1 MVIPQATHTDRAAA
15 TAMIAPTF
23 ADRGCHVITMSPL
36 ATSFENGE
44 VLLTTHRLLWGRP
57 GDFSNGC
64 TCLSLQLR
72 YVVYTEEESPGM
84 FGFSQSKKIII
95 HLSEPLPGK
104 TPGPVG
110 RSKHQSIKLSFKEG
124 MENDFLGVLNE
135 MVRKKKWET
144 VSPTGGPQIQPR
156 NIKLRT
162 GIVGI
167 ERNIEER
174 HKATDESITVA
185 FQDLSKL
192 MGMAKDMVNLS
203 KTISQKIREKQGD
216 ITEDETVKFKSY
228 LLSLG
233 IDDPVTRG
241 SYRSENQYYQGLAR
255 ELADILET
263 PIKEVGG
270 MMSLTD
276 VYCRVNRA
284 RGLELISP
292 EDLLNACNTLEA
304 LHLPI
309 RLRQFDSGV
318 TVLQLQS
325 YSDANIVQSTSELLA
340 ESKSITAEELA
351 QSLGIS
357 VVLAKERLI
366 TTEKYGK
373 ACRDDSIEGLRFYPN
388 LFLQNES

>member
-1 MVIPQATHTDRAAA
+1 
-15 TAMIAPTF
+15 F
-23 ADRGCHVITMSPL
+23 
-36 ATSFENGE
+36 
-44 VLLTTHRLLWGRP
+44 
-57 GDFSNGC
+57 
-64 TCLSLQLR
+64 
-72 YVVYTEEESPGM
+72 
-84 FGFSQSKKIII
+84 
-95 HLSEPLPGK
+95 
-104 TPGPVG
+104 
-110 RSKHQSIKLSFKEG
+110 
-124 MENDFLGVLNE
+124 
-135 MVRKKKWET
+135 
-144 VSPTGGPQIQPR
+144 QIQPR

-167 ERNIEER
+167 ERNIEEK

-284 RGLELISP
+284 RGMELISP
-292 EDLLNACNTLEA
+292 EDLLNACNTLEG

-325 YSDANIVQSTSELLA
+325 YSDANIIQSTSELVSFTRHHQLFPA
-340 ESKSITAEELA
+340 WINLVKFL
-351 QSLGIS
+351 QLP
-357 VVLAKERLI
+357 LLI
-366 TTEKYGK
+366 T
-373 ACRDDSIEGLRFYPN
+373 SIL
-388 LFLQNES
+388 LLSLAHFLSAPPISILVFFA

>member
-1 MVIPQATHTDRAAA
+1 MDRFEYTEAHLVPGE
-15 TAMIAPTF
+15 TS
-23 ADRGCHVITMSPL
+23 ITKEKGIKL
-36 ATSFENGE
+36 YDGEDKTSFENGE

-57 GDFSNGC
+57 GDFSNGG

-72 YVVYTEEESPGM
+72 YVVFTEEERPGL
-84 FGFSQSKKIII
+84 FGFSQSKKISI

-110 RSKHQSIKLSFKEG
+110 RSKHQFIKLSFKEG
-124 MENDFLGVLNE
+124 MENDFLGMLNE

-144 VSPTGGPQIQPR
+144 VSLTRGPQV
-156 NIKLRT
+156 

-167 ERNIEER
+167 ERNIEEK